1 MNKFRK
7 GSEFQKRPVFNDK
20 STVERVT
27 RSPVK
32 ENDTCGISVKLSA
45 GSFMACRTGSA
56 GFAQ

>member
-1 MNKFRK
+1 LNKFRK
-7 GSEFQKRPVFNDK
+7 GLEFQKRPVFNDK
-20 STVERVT
+20 PTVERVT

-45 GSFMACRTGSA
+45 GSVIACRTRSA